1 MGHDARKSTTLA
13 ELQAEAKRLLGEEL
27 KHPRMGATLALV
39 EEMGELVKEVMEFEI
54 YGNEKAKEDM
64 PDEVG
69 DILFSLFEVCN
80 AYDISLEEAYLRKV
94 EKIESKR
101 EKWIGKYSETLAERR
116 KRLDVWE

>member
-1 MGHDARKSTTLA
+1 MGHDERRKGATLA
-13 ELQAEAKRLLGEEL
+13 ELQADAKRLLGDEL
-27 KHPRMGATLALV
+27 KHPRVGSTLALV
-39 EEMGELVKEVMEFEI
+39 EEMGELVKEVMGYEI
-54 YGNEKAKEDM
+54 YGDAKAKEEM

-101 EKWIGKYSETLAERR
+101 EKWIGKYSEALAERR
-116 KRLDVWE
+116 KKFD